1 MRRFHCTVKKQ
12 TNQGLSFCT
21 AKSAALTY
29 PQHGVTQLKI
39 VVPVLSVNH
48 SLKLNNSITGPNVI
62 ELLEKWQTL
71 LVAIA
76 TAAGVLVMA
85 FLYMRFPSRR
95 EFNKYKEQ
103 SQQQVSQVKTDVQ
116 KQLTAHKNELQE
128 QLKSVEKSVTD
139 DVQELEKRLDKV
151 PTIEDLH
158 ELELNLERLNTN
170 IESVKPGL
178 QHVEKLTALLMENE
192 LREKRNGSN

>member
-1 MRRFHCTVKKQ
+1 
-12 TNQGLSFCT
+12 
-21 AKSAALTY
+21 
-29 PQHGVTQLKI
+29 
-39 VVPVLSVNH
+39 
-48 SLKLNNSITGPNVI
+48 
-62 ELLEKWQTL
+62 
-71 LVAIA
+71 
-76 TAAGVLVMA
+76 
-85 FLYMRFPSRR
+85 MRFPSRR

-103 SQQQVSQVKTDVQ
+103 SQQQVSLVKTDVQ
-116 KQLTAHKNELQE
+116 EQLTAHKNELQE
-128 QLKSVEKSVTD
+128 QLKSVEKSVSH

-178 QHVEKLTALLMENE
+178 KNVEKLTALLMENE

>member
-1 MRRFHCTVKKQ
+1 M
-12 TNQGLSFCT
+12 
-21 AKSAALTY
+21 
-29 PQHGVTQLKI
+29 
-39 VVPVLSVNH
+39 
-48 SLKLNNSITGPNVI
+48 I

-76 TAAGVLVMA
+76 TAAGVLIMA

-103 SQQQVSQVKTDVQ
+103 SQQQVNQVKTKVQ
-116 KQLTAHKNELQE
+116 EQLTAHKNELQE

-192 LREKRNGSN
+192 LRDKRNGSN